1 MKITVLTLF
10 PDFFVSPLNTGIING
25 AIENKTVEIEIV
37 HLREYGEGNYK
48 RCDDYSYGGGPG
60 MLLTCN
66 IFKKYFDTHTPSYTV
81 LFTPTGKQLNQE
93 VIKELAEKDHI
104 TLILGHYEGVDKRV
118 EELYTDLS
126 LSIGDY
132 VLSGGEIA
140 SLVLIDAI
148 SRYKGVLGN
157 DESVKNDTFEE
168 NLNGL
173 LEYDQY
179 TRPPVFENIEVPSFL
194 LNGSHKEINNFRHNS
209 SLIKTFEYR
218 ADLFAKY
225 RLTKKD
231 IKTIFNY
238 LLNKTK

>member
-1 MKITVLTLF
+1 MKITILTLF
-10 PDFFVSPLNTGIING
+10 ADFFTSPLNTGVING
-25 AIENKTVEIEIV
+25 AIENKNIEIEIV
-37 HLREYGEGNYK
+37 NLRNYGEGNYK

-60 MLLTCN
+60 MIISAG
-66 IFKKYFDTHTPSYTV
+66 IFKKYFNENKKDYTI
-81 LFTPTGKQLNQE
+81 LFTPTGERLNQE
-93 VIKELAEKDHI
+93 IVKDISKKTNI
-104 TLILGHYEGVDKRV
+104 TLILGHYEGIDKRV
-118 EELYTDLS
+118 EELYADKS

-179 TRPPVFENIEVPSFL
+179 TRPPVFDNIKVPKEL
-194 LNGSHKEINNFRHNS
+194 LNGSHKEINAFRFQN
-209 SLIKTFEYR
+209 SLIKTFSRR

-225 RLTKKD
+225 TLDKKD
-231 IKTIFNY
+231 IKIIFNY
-238 LLNKTK
+238 LLDKTN